1 MKSLNLIKA
10 ETLKT
15 LEGPLLSDNTDKIQS
30 MADLLRSGATLTN
43 LSCPACSSPLFR
55 LKNIDLWCVQC
66 KKKVITVKGDKQI
79 EETKRFTVLGALEST
94 LLEKIQEI
102 NDRIHDE
109 NDLEE
114 LRRLSLV
121 MGTFLENLERARKM
135 GRYRT

>member
-55 LKNIDLWCVQC
+55 LKNEELWCVQC
-66 KKKVITVKGDKQI
+66 KKKVITVKGDEQI

>member
-55 LKNIDLWCVQC
+55 LKNVDLWCVQC
-66 KKKVITVKGDKQI
+66 KKKVITVKGDEQI
-79 EETKRFTVLGALEST
+79 EETKRFTALGALEST

-102 NDRIHDE
+102 NDRIHNE

-121 MGTFLENLERARKM
+121 MGTFLENLERTRKM